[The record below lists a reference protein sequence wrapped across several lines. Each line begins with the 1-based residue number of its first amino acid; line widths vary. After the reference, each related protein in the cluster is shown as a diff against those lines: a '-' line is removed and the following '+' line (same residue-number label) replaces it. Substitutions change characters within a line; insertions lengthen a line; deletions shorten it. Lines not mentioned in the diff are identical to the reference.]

1 MTNTQN
7 NLIKLGLSETIGI
20 SNIIGPIAFDNHLK
34 AFLVGGCIRDSLLGK
49 KSKDFDICVSV
60 DPSKMKEV
68 GDWVYSQLSDQMKSK
83 YEIIVQRD
91 VLNVNFREF
100 LRNCG
105 GGVLLSFIL
114 YLNGISDIAPVIY
127 PRFLVGMIKIGGED
141 VELVATRTED
151 YSTTQGEGSKM
162 RNPGGVYVANE
173 YEDAIRRDFTVN
185 ALYVNLSSGDL
196 LDPTG
201 KGLSDLKNGIIRV
214 AREDDPTKVFTD
226 DPLRILRAIRQSA
239 QLGFMIESKTEETI
253 KRLVQEQGD
262 FLLNQ
267 KLSKERVRDELCKII
282 INQNAPN
289 SLQKLLDFGVL
300 DHIIPELS
308 DFAKDKE
315 VRHKNL
321 WKHTLIVLQNTQIT
335 PEIDEVIKRTSEK
348 TGRDY
353 DKLKINTFIRLK
365 LAALLHDIG
374 KIQAR
379 NYGSIKCP
387 NCGENNQ
394 INILN
399 NLKCKKCG
407 NIIDTS
413 KIKSGPTFH
422 QHQYISENISKRVL
436 KNLKFDNEM
445 IRWVSRDCALHQIQ
459 FDDYV
464 RENVESLDPRQTNQT
479 KRLLVEKLVDYLSDS
494 DLGHEDPMSEL
505 NFAVRI
511 YGLIRADSSAHPVA
525 QQQRVD
531 SFIDQYEKAKELRRE
546 EEEWKDFNKPMLSG
560 EEIMQEFNVKPGKWI
575 GDIHKRLREDKLN
588 NPEGHTRERALQ
600 IAQEELDKWGP
611 EIFVQNKVTGV

>member
-1 MTNTQN
+1 MREQK
-7 NLIKLGLSETIGI
+7 LQKLGLSFIDPLGK
-20 SNIIGPIAFDNHLK
+20 IIGENASDFGLNSY
-34 AFLVGGCIRDSLLGK
+34 LVGGTIRDSLLGR

-83 YEIIVQRD
+83 YEIIVKRD
-91 VLNVNFREF
+91 GLNVNFREF

-114 YLNGISDIAPVIY
+114 YLNRISDIAPVIY
-127 PRFLVGMIKIGGED
+127 PRFLVGMIKIGGKD
-141 VELVATRTED
+141 VELVATRKED
-151 YSTTQGEGSKM
+151 YSTTQGQGSKM
-162 RNPGGVYVANE
+162 RNPGEVYVANE

-239 QLGFMIESKTEETI
+239 QLGFMIEPKTEETI

-262 FLLNQ
+262 FLLNE

-300 DHIIPELS
+300 DYIIPELA

-374 KIQAR
+374 KMEAR

-387 NCGENNQ
+387 SCGENNK

-413 KIKSGPTFH
+413 KVKSSPTFH
-422 QHQYISENISKRVL
+422 QHQYISESIAKKIL
-436 KNLKFDNEM
+436 KDLKFDNEM
-445 IRWVSRDCALHQIQ
+445 VRWVARDCALHQIR
-459 FDDYV
+459 FDDYI
-464 RENVESLDPRQTNQT
+464 RENVESLDPKQINQT
-479 KRLLVEKLVDYLSDS
+479 KRLLVEKLVDYLSDA
-494 DLGHEDPMSEL
+494 DPGHEDPMSEL

-531 SFIDQYEKAKELRRE
+531 SFIDQYEKAKKLRRE
-546 EEEWKDFNKPMLSG
+546 EEEWKDFNKPMFSG
-560 EEIMQEFNVKPGKWI
+560 DEIMQEFNVKPGKWI

-600 IAQEELDKWGP
+600 IVQEELDKWGP
-611 EIFVQNKVTGV
+611 EIYNK